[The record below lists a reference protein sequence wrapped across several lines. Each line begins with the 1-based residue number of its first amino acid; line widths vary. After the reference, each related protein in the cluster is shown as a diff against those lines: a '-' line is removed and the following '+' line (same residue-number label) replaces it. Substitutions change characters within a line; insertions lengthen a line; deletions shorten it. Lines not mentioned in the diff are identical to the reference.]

1 MNASKNASSS
11 KPRTQK
17 KYKPAACNDKMT
29 FQECEMAVLR
39 QVVDES
45 ETRQGAKIANSP
57 EVVQIIQILE
67 DFLFRKKLMCYG
79 GTAIN
84 NILPKQAQF
93 YDRSV
98 EIPDYD
104 FFSPNA
110 LEDAKEL
117 ADKYYLSGYDEV
129 EAKSGMHPGTYKVYV
144 NFLPVADITYLHP
157 TLFSNLMEDAIT
169 VAGIKYAPPN
179 YLRMSMYLEL
189 SRPNGD
195 VSRWEKV
202 LKRINLLNRYYPL
215 NPNANCNDIAFQRG
229 LDAEENKDKSESIY
243 VLTRDSFVDQGVV
256 FLGGYGT
263 ALYSKYMKE
272 DQRHQVE
279 NIPDF
284 DVLAE
289 DPEKCAMIVR
299 DKLMESGY
307 KRVKLIQHTP
317 LGEVIPSHIEINVGG
332 DVIALIYKP
341 IACHSY
347 NKLTIGGKE
356 ILVATIDTMLSFYLA
371 FLYANKAYFDK
382 ERMLCMAAYLFEVEQ
397 KNSLEQKGLLKRF
410 SLDCY
415 GNQPTMEDI
424 RAEKAKKYTEL
435 KGLNDKKEFEKWF
448 LKYSPAQNNPH
459 MRGHRLVVNASP
471 IVPKT
476 PIKTVAL
483 TSPRTAPANRPKRIY
498 KTHRKRV
505 VGQFVAEDASKTR
518 RRHRKPKNVKDA
530 GIYAR
535 RHFYFGRR

>member
-1 MNASKNASSS
+1 MNTPSRK
-11 KPRTQK
+11 KRTQR
-17 KYKPAACNDKMT
+17 KYKPAECTDKMT
-29 FQECEMAVLR
+29 FQECEMTVLR

-57 EVVQIIQILE
+57 EVIRIIQILE
-67 DFLFRKKLMCYG
+67 DFLFSKKLICYG

-93 YDRSV
+93 YDKNV

-110 LEDAKEL
+110 LQDAKEL
-117 ADKYYLSGYDEV
+117 SDKYYLAGYDEV

-157 TLFSNLMEDAIT
+157 SLFSNLMEDSIT
-169 VAGIKYAPPN
+169 IAGIKYAPPN
-179 YLRMSMYLEL
+179 YLRMAMYLEL

-202 LKRINLLNRYYPL
+202 LKRINLLNKYYPL
-215 NPNANCNDIAFQRG
+215 NPNANCNSVEFQRG

-243 VLTRDSFVDQGVV
+243 LLTRDSFVDQGVV

-279 NIPDF
+279 KIPDF
-284 DVLAE
+284 DVLSD

-299 DKLMESGY
+299 DKLVDSGY
-307 KRVKLIQHTP
+307 KRVKLVQHTS
-317 LGEVIPSHIEINVGG
+317 LGEVIPSHIEINVNG

-347 NKLTIGGKE
+347 NKLVIAGKDV
-356 ILVATIDTMLSFYLA
+356 LVATIDTMLSFYLA
-371 FLYANKAYFDK
+371 FLYANNAYFNK

-424 RAEKAKKYTEL
+424 RAEKAKKYGEL
-435 KGLNDKKEFEKWF
+435 KALKDANEFERWF
-448 LKYSPAQNNPH
+448 LKYSPAENKRNVRGPRRIEKMNPNTPSTPLKTVELKS
-459 MRGHRLVVNASP
+459 RNKSVP
-471 IVPKT
+471 IVSKHAVT
-476 PIKTVAL
+476 FRK
-483 TSPRTAPANRPKRIY
+483 RRPKYDR
-498 KTHRKRV
+498 
-505 VGQFVAEDASKTR
+505 GQTR
-518 RRHRKPKNVKDA
+518 RQNAKRQNAKRQNAKYSGV
-530 GIYAR
+530 YAR
-535 RHFYFGRR
+535 RNFNFIQHR

>member
-1 MNASKNASSS
+1 MSANK
-11 KPRTQK
+11 RTTL
-17 KYKPAACNDKMT
+17 KYKPAVCNNKMT
-29 FQECEMAVLR
+29 FRECEMAVLR
-39 QVVDES
+39 HAVDES

-67 DFLFRKKLMCYG
+67 EFLFRKKLMCYG

-110 LEDAKEL
+110 LRDAKEL
-117 ADKYYLSGYDEV
+117 ADKYYLAGYDEV

-144 NFLPVADITYLHP
+144 NFLPVADVTYLHP
-157 TLFSNLMEDAIT
+157 TLFANLMEDAIT

-202 LKRINLLNRYYPL
+202 LKRINLLNHYYPL
-215 NPNANCNDIAFQRG
+215 KSDTNCNTIDFQRG
-229 LDAEENKDKSESIY
+229 LDAAENKDQSETIY
-243 VLTRDSFVDQGVV
+243 FLTRDSFIDQGVV

-279 NIPDF
+279 KIPDF

-299 DKLMESGY
+299 DKLVDSGY

-317 LGEVIPSHIEINVGG
+317 LGEVIPSHIEVNVNG

-347 NKLTIGGKE
+347 NKIQVNGKE
-356 ILVATIDTMLSFYLA
+356 VLVATIDTMLSFYLA
-371 FLYANKAYFDK
+371 FLYANKAYFNKD
-382 ERMLCMAAYLFEVEQ
+382 RMLCMASYLFEVEQ

-415 GNQPTMEDI
+415 GTQPSMEDI
-424 RAEKAKKYTEL
+424 RAEKARKYTEL
-435 KGLNDKKEFEKWF
+435 KASKDDKEFEKWF
-448 LKYSPAQNNPH
+448 LKYAPAEKMKRRVAAKP
-459 MRGHRLVVNASP
+459 AT
-471 IVPKT
+471 PKAKMT
-476 PIKTVAL
+476 PSKTVAL
-483 TSPRTAPANRPKRIY
+483 FENVAKKSPLK
-498 KTHRKRV
+498 KT
-505 VGQFVAEDASKTR
+505 QTR
-518 RRHRKPKNVKDA
+518 RRKKKTPEVAGLYDRRKFVFNAKK
-530 GIYAR
+530 
-535 RHFYFGRR
+535 